1 MTQISTPPLLSKQLC
16 HLRLKLQW
24 PLRSILRS
32 RTGREVGTGLRNLL
46 KEVTWGQVNLELSFK
61 QTCHVMCHRFHI
73 HVVYIY
79 IYINMWNIFETKWFH
94 TMSCH
99 LRNCEKAQTF
109 SPNGRG
115 GSSGIL
121 PQNLA
126 WDWLPKRLSYWKWH
140 TTSYYHILHL
150 GNFR

>member
-1 MTQISTPPLLSKQLC
+1 
-16 HLRLKLQW
+16 
-24 PLRSILRS
+24 
-32 RTGREVGTGLRNLL
+32 
-46 KEVTWGQVNLELSFK
+46 
-61 QTCHVMCHRFHI
+61 
-73 HVVYIY
+73 
-79 IYINMWNIFETKWFH
+79 MWNIFETKWFH

-126 WDWLPKRLSYWKWH
+126 GVGLASKKTVLLKVA
-140 TTSYYHILHL
+140 YYHILHL